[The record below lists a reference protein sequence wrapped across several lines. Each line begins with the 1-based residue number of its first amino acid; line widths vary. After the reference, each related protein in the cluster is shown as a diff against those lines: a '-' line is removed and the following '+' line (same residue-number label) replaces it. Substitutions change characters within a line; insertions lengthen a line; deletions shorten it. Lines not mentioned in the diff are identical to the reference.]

1 MPQCTSMVGL
11 KLVSQFKRSVCA
23 RIYVPIAAETGSG
36 KPSAPAQK
44 SHFVLVRFIRS
55 ENLFL
60 ELTTWSILTEGTW
73 VTRSC
78 RYPPWKLLTSRLGLV
93 GFGMRLCTFSATLSS
108 LVGSITL
115 PGNGSVTTRP
125 SERVRRVVGS

>member
-1 MPQCTSMVGL
+1 MPQCTRMVGVRV
-11 KLVSQFKRSVCA
+11 VSQFRRSVWA
-23 RIYVPIAAETGSG
+23 RMYVPIAEETGSG

-60 ELTTWSILTEGTW
+60 ELITWSILTEGTW

-78 RYPPWKLLTSRLGLV
+78 VYPPWKLRVCRLGLV
-93 GFGMRLCTFSATLSS
+93 GSGMRACTF
-108 LVGSITL
+108 
-115 PGNGSVTTRP
+115 
-125 SERVRRVVGS
+125 